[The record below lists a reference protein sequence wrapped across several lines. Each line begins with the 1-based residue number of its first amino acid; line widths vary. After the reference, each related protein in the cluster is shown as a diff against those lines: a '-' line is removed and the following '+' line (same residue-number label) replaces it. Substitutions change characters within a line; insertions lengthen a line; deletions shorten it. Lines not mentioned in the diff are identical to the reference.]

1 MGEKGEGVS
10 KIKEDE
16 LKRKE
21 YSQTFE
27 AFWQSLENYF
37 PKGSKAEAY
46 REFQK
51 LECNQEDAEFI
62 ASRYNE
68 LVNAKKAVMERGGWA
83 APTKHLCR
91 YLKGEEFDDE
101 ISERI
106 DTGRTKD
113 EERRRQYAEFFLG
126 PEADMGQSL
135 GHAGGEQTGDRASN
149 VIDFP
154 ILDEPSNT

>member
-1 MGEKGEGVS
+1 
-10 KIKEDE
+10 
-16 LKRKE
+16 LKRKA

-27 AFWQSLENYF
+27 RFWKSLENYF
-37 PKGSKAEAY
+37 PKGSKVEAY

-68 LVNAKKAVMERGGWA
+68 LVNAKRAVLERGGWT

-91 YLKGEEFDDE
+91 YLKGEEFDNE

-113 EERRRQYAEFFLG
+113 EERRRQYAEFFGGAEEDLG
-126 PEADMGQSL
+126 KSL
-135 GHAGGEQTGDRASN
+135 GHVGGEPSGERANN
-149 VIDFP
+149 VHYIRL
-154 ILDEPSNT
+154 LDEPTD

>member
-1 MGEKGEGVS
+1 
-10 KIKEDE
+10 
-16 LKRKE
+16 LKRKA

-27 AFWQSLENYF
+27 TFWKSLENYF
-37 PKGSKAEAY
+37 PKGSKVEAY

-62 ASRYNE
+62 SSRYNE
-68 LVNAKKAVMERGGWA
+68 LVNAKKAVLERGGWT

-91 YLKGEEFDDE
+91 YLKGEEFDNE

-113 EERRRQYAEFFLG
+113 EERRRQYAEFFSGAEESL
-126 PEADMGQSL
+126 GQSL
-135 GHAGGEQTGDRASN
+135 GHVGGEQASIGTSN
-149 VIDFP
+149 VHYLNL
-154 ILDEPSNT
+154 LDEPTD

>member
-1 MGEKGEGVS
+1 M
-10 KIKEDE
+10 
-16 LKRKE
+16 KRKA

-27 AFWQSLENYF
+27 TFWKSLENYF
-37 PKGSKAEAY
+37 PKGSKVEAY

-68 LVNAKKAVMERGGWA
+68 LVNAKKAVLERGGWT

-91 YLKGEEFDDE
+91 YLKGEEFDCE

-113 EERRRQYAEFFLG
+113 EERRRQYAEFFG
-126 PEADMGQSL
+126 GAEASLGQSL
-135 GHAGGEQTGDRASN
+135 GNVGGEPSGERASN
-149 VIDFP
+149 IHYLNL
-154 ILDEPSNT
+154 LDEPTD

>member
-1 MGEKGEGVS
+1 M
-10 KIKEDE
+10 
-16 LKRKE
+16 KRKA

-27 AFWQSLENYF
+27 TFWKSLENYF
-37 PKGSKAEAY
+37 PKGSKVEAY

-68 LVNAKKAVMERGGWA
+68 LVNAKKAVLERAGWT
-83 APTKHLCR
+83 APTKHVCR
-91 YLKGEEFDDE
+91 YLKGEEFDNE

-113 EERRRQYAEFFLG
+113 EERRKQYAEFFGGAEESL
-126 PEADMGQSL
+126 GQSL
-135 GHAGGEQTGDRASN
+135 GHAGGEPSGERASN
-149 VIDFP
+149 IHYLN
-154 ILDEPSNT
+154 ILDEPTD

>member
-1 MGEKGEGVS
+1 M
-10 KIKEDE
+10 
-16 LKRKE
+16 KRKA

-27 AFWQSLENYF
+27 TFWKSLENYF
-37 PKGSKAEAY
+37 PKGSKVEAY

-68 LVNAKKAVMERGGWA
+68 AVNAKKEVIERGGWS
-83 APTKHLCR
+83 APLKHVCR
-91 YLKGEEFDDE
+91 YLKGEEFDCE

-113 EERRRQYAEFFLG
+113 EERRRQYAEFFG
-126 PEADMGQSL
+126 GAEADLGQSL
-135 GHAGGEQTGDRASN
+135 GHAGGEQTGERTSN
-149 VIDFP
+149 VHYLN
-154 ILDEPSNT
+154 ILDEPTD